1 MQYSGAIA
9 GTKPRAGGCNLG
21 YSSAMTSPRAQDEA
35 DLAQASAIESQYYH
49 FAVGAD
55 RALFKLRGNWT
66 ILNLAE
72 LEGIVERLGIDR
84 IPVKSIEFQ
93 CGGLQNFDLSG
104 AWLLF
109 RTAEELKQE
118 GFDTSYSGFRAEHL
132 KFIEDVVTL
141 EKAAKAPAAVP
152 WIERLGRSLTKA
164 LAMLLRE
171 SRDRYLWFVSVSAGL
186 VATFLQ
192 PGKFRWV
199 PTARHIQDAGVSAIG
214 IVALMA
220 FLVSVVLGFQS
231 QDQLTQFGAQIF
243 TVDLVSI
250 SMLREMGGLLTAI
263 LVAGRSGSAFA
274 AEIGVMQLNEEIS
287 AMETMGIDPFQAL
300 VLPRMTALVI
310 CLPLLTFVADIA
322 GLLGTLFIA
331 VGMLDIPFNLVVER
345 FLGLEPL
352 THFKVGLIKAP
363 FFALMIGSIG
373 TYRGY
378 YVERSADAVGRN
390 TTAAV
395 VESIFMVIAVDAIF
409 SIIFTELGW

>member
-1 MQYSGAIA
+1 MSSPDSGNE
-9 GTKPRAGGCNLG
+9 T
-21 YSSAMTSPRAQDEA
+21 E
-35 DLAQASAIESQYYH
+35 LAQASAIDSEYYH
-49 FAVGAD
+49 FAVGANS
-55 RALFKLRGNWT
+55 AQFALRGNWT
-66 ILNLAE
+66 LLNLAE
-72 LEGIVERLGIDR
+72 LEGIVERLGINR
-84 IPVKSIEFQ
+84 IPVKDIEFM
-93 CGGLQNFDLSG
+93 CGGLNNFDLSG

-109 RTAEELKQE
+109 RTAEELKRE
-118 GFDTSYSGFRAEHL
+118 GFNTRYTGFRADHL
-132 KFIEDVVTL
+132 KFIEDVMTM
-141 EKAAKAPAAVP
+141 EKAAKAPPAVP
-152 WIERLGRSLTKA
+152 WIDRASLFITNA
-164 LAMLLRE
+164 TASLLRE
-171 SRDRYLWFVSVSAGL
+171 FSDRYLWFVSVSAGL
-186 VATFLQ
+186 VATSLQ
-192 PGKFRWV
+192 PRKFRWV
-199 PTARHIQDAGVSAIG
+199 ATTRHIQDAGVSAIG

-231 QDQLTQFGAQIF
+231 QDQLAQFGAQIF

-300 VLPRMTALVI
+300 VLPRMAALVI
-310 CLPLLTFVADIA
+310 CLPLLTFIADIA

-345 FLGLEPL
+345 FLGLDPF
-352 THFKVGLIKAP
+352 THFRAGLIKAP

-390 TTAAV
+390 TTSAV

-409 SIIFTELGW
+409 SIIFTEIGW